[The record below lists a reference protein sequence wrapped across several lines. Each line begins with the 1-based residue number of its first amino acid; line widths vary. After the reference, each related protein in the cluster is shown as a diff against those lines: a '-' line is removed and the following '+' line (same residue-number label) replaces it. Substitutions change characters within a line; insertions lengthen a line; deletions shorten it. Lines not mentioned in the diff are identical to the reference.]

1 MAIHHYLACDLGA
14 ESGRVMLG
22 SLEGDQLTIEEIHR
36 FPNGPVAVSGSIR
49 WDLLRMF
56 EKLKTGLAKVAA
68 RGVAVES
75 LSTDSWGVDYVF
87 LRGDEPMLTVP
98 YHYRDVRTDDGY
110 ERAFAVVPA
119 DDIFAETGIQF
130 MTLNTLFQLH
140 ADLTDR
146 PWVLE
151 CADQFLNIGDY
162 FNFLFSGAAKSEE
175 SLASTTQLYNPK
187 EQKWSASLISR
198 FGFPEK
204 IFPEVVKSGTVIGDM
219 LPEIAEETGLQ
230 NVKVVAGCSHD
241 TGAAVAA
248 VPAEGEGWAYLS
260 SGTWSLLG
268 IEAPAPIIT
277 AKSQEYN
284 FTNEVGYNSSIRF
297 LKNIIG
303 LWIVQESRRTWQKAG
318 QDYDY
323 DQMTQMAS
331 EAQPLKAL
339 IHPAD
344 DRFAKPGDMP
354 QRIAEYCRET
364 GQEAPETPGEVVRCV
379 LESLALLY
387 RQTLEQME
395 DVTEQQLTTLH
406 IVGGGSK
413 NRLLNQLS
421 ANATQR
427 KVVAGPAEATATGS
441 LLIQAM
447 ALGHLPSLDALRNV
461 VRQSFDVETFQPEDA
476 TTWQEAY
483 DRFRQLPS

>member
-1 MAIHHYLACDLGA
+1 M
-14 ESGRVMLG
+14 
-22 SLEGDQLTIEEIHR
+22 
-36 FPNGPVAVSGSIR
+36 
-49 WDLLRMF
+49 
-56 EKLKTGLAKVAA
+56 
-68 RGVAVES
+68 
-75 LSTDSWGVDYVF
+75 
-87 LRGDEPMLTVP
+87 
-98 YHYRDVRTDDGY
+98 
-110 ERAFAVVPA
+110 
-119 DDIFAETGIQF
+119 
-130 MTLNTLFQLH
+130 
-140 ADLTDR
+140 
-146 PWVLE
+146 
-151 CADQFLNIGDY
+151 
-162 FNFLFSGAAKSEE
+162 
-175 SLASTTQLYNPK
+175 
-187 EQKWSASLISR
+187 
-198 FGFPEK
+198 
-204 IFPEVVKSGTVIGDM
+204 KSGTVIGDM
-219 LPEIAEETGLQ
+219 LLEIAEETGLK

-461 VRQSFDVETFQPEDA
+461 VRQSFDVETFEPEDA
-476 TTWQEAY
+476 ATWQEAY